1 MAGRYLATELQDDNG
16 DVIYPHTEADIVF
29 TSDGTTVEENLSGDF
44 TDAEIQE
51 IFSDNDSQLEAG
63 KKLSVKE
70 KIKRALKK
78 YQALLRMR
86 ILDTVEEVE
95 ANTDDGYLM
104 GAKAGAALINDLMFP
119 DGTRFYPD
127 KQNGKYGFNTSP
139 TRGADTFS
147 PFKGTVLYLGTVDW
161 THYLSKTNTYN
172 FSQVIRDAGLDPND
186 YTADDI
192 FFRPK
197 STSYKSY
204 TNSNAT
210 LTREYTYSNGV
221 ITTTAGYVGD
231 MWVLNVTDLCYLVV

>member
-1 MAGRYLATELQDDNG
+1 MSTLSEFI
-16 DVIYPHTEADIVF
+16 VDI
-29 TSDGTTVEENLSGDF
+29 
-44 TDAEIQE
+44 I
-51 IFSDNDSQLEAG
+51 
-63 KKLSVKE
+63 
-70 KIKRALKK
+70 KK
-78 YQALLRMR
+78 YHNAFIKKR
-86 ILDTVEEVE
+86 ILKTTEEVSACTNQKNLPSAVVVGE
-95 ANTDDGYLM
+95 
-104 GAKAGAALINDLMFP
+104 LINDLMFP

>member
-104 GAKAGAALINDLMFP
+104 GAKAGAALINDL
-119 DGTRFYPD
+119 G
-127 KQNGKYGFNTSP
+127 GFKPIIDSATGEI
-139 TRGADTFS
+139 TGYKTQVGADTVFPFS
-147 PFKGTVLYLGTVDW
+147 SVNKITVVLRRWATWAYDGRLLYDTRA
-161 THYLSKTNTYN
+161 TITYTKQSN
-172 FSQVIRDAGLDPND
+172 KWVS
-186 YTADDI
+186 
-192 FFRPK
+192 
-197 STSYKSY
+197 STSGFNDQSF
-204 TNSNAT
+204 
-210 LTREYTYSNGV
+210 L
-221 ITTTAGYVGD
+221 VGSAAAN
-231 MWVLNVTDLCYLVV
+231 MNIFIHLSLLSINVE

>member
-104 GAKAGAALINDLMFP
+104 GAKAGAALINDLVSNVYV
-119 DGTRFYPD
+119 GTD
-127 KQNGKYGFNTSP
+127 EKIHVVKG
-139 TRGADTFS
+139 GADT
-147 PFKGTVLYLGTVDW
+147 VL
-161 THYLSKTNTYN
+161 N
-172 FSQVIRDAGLDPND
+172 FSS
-186 YTADDI
+186 
-192 FFRPK
+192 RPISNAFSSGNTTY
-197 STSYKSY
+197 STSYQIPKTYNGKSFVGISSIS
-204 TNSNAT
+204 TNVSNDDYITISVSAT
-210 LTREYTYSNGV
+210 GLVSWGKMGPVSSVRG
-221 ITTTAGYVGD
+221 TALYI
-231 MWVLNVTDLCYLVV
+231 